1 MHIMAH
7 PLLDSLEHLLNVSTD
22 PVVLHYDTVINMGD
36 YYMSTLTFR
45 HGLFIGNPI
54 IPCSFFIHSKR
65 YHIDHREF
73 LDAITETTTALLTKR
88 VNLITDRE
96 FKFSGIFPVGTHLYC
111 WNHIQN
117 DLHWHLKTKGNCT
130 AAEINYFT
138 NAFRG
143 LMKNELTESDFD
155 RAWAEL
161 KNSEEFTSKPK
172 IITYFE
178 QNLLPSFKAH
188 AAIWVLKTAGICN
201 AEDGITNNPS
211 ESMNAVLHRLQQWK
225 HVPLDVIAVSLYHL
239 CQFYHREIE
248 RSIHQCGRFEIK
260 TEYDHNKRE
269 PSLMP
274 FLDFGLDPSGIVD
287 KVKHDLN
294 HNTDESTE
302 KKLKPSAS
310 RANSQDG
317 QMSLAQ
323 SAISNQ
329 RVKLVDGGAWIVME
343 NDGIT
348 PRAVKL
354 FPKETCSCSSTR
366 TCFHITACRLM
377 VGLPPNIHGQPNIS
391 ELQRKESRKTE
402 RPSGRKKPRKND
414 FKQDDKRSNTDTCTC
429 KFDFLTVH
437 EYEVILFIRHLY

>member
-1 MHIMAH
+1 
-7 PLLDSLEHLLNVSTD
+7 
-22 PVVLHYDTVINMGD
+22 
-36 YYMSTLTFR
+36 
-45 HGLFIGNPI
+45 
-54 IPCSFFIHSKR
+54 
-65 YHIDHREF
+65 
-73 LDAITETTTALLTKR
+73 
-88 VNLITDRE
+88 
-96 FKFSGIFPVGTHLYC
+96 
-111 WNHIQN
+111 
-117 DLHWHLKTKGNCT
+117 
-130 AAEINYFT
+130 
-138 NAFRG
+138 
-143 LMKNELTESDFD
+143 MK
-155 RAWAEL
+155 
-161 KNSEEFTSKPK
+161 
-172 IITYFE
+172 
-178 QNLLPSFKAH
+178 
-188 AAIWVLKTAGICN
+188 
-201 AEDGITNNPS
+201 
-211 ESMNAVLHRLQQWK
+211 AVLHRLQQWK

-260 TEYDHNKRE
+260 TEYDHYKRE

-391 ELQRKESRKTE
+391 ELQ
-402 RPSGRKKPRKND
+402 
-414 FKQDDKRSNTDTCTC
+414 
-429 KFDFLTVH
+429 
-437 EYEVILFIRHLY
+437 

>member
-1 MHIMAH
+1 M
-7 PLLDSLEHLLNVSTD
+7 
-22 PVVLHYDTVINMGD
+22 
-36 YYMSTLTFR
+36 
-45 HGLFIGNPI
+45 
-54 IPCSFFIHSKR
+54 
-65 YHIDHREF
+65 
-73 LDAITETTTALLTKR
+73 LTKR

-111 WNHIQN
+111 WNHTEN

-260 TEYDHNKRE
+260 TEYDHYKRE

-294 HNTDESTE
+294 HDTDESTE

-329 RVKLVDGGAWIVME
+329 RVKLVDGHIE
-343 NDGIT
+343 KL
-348 PRAVKL
+348 AVKRI
-354 FPKETCSCSSTR
+354 TR
-366 TCFHITACRLM
+366 Y
-377 VGLPPNIHGQPNIS
+377 S
-391 ELQRKESRKTE
+391 
-402 RPSGRKKPRKND
+402 
-414 FKQDDKRSNTDTCTC
+414 
-429 KFDFLTVH
+429 
-437 EYEVILFIRHLY
+437 VIA